1 MRADVEGRNVGILF
15 LLNKRFLTFIS
26 CRLEENL
33 LPHPFSHNHRY
44 PVVHGLLYLQYLAR
58 SQENPMMSRQNGLMK
73 NNKYVFMHSSYK
85 GESNSKMCESY
96 YYRSKIVPWIRYQ
109 GL

>member
-1 MRADVEGRNVGILF
+1 
-15 LLNKRFLTFIS
+15 
-26 CRLEENL
+26 
-33 LPHPFSHNHRY
+33 
-44 PVVHGLLYLQYLAR
+44 
-58 SQENPMMSRQNGLMK
+58 MMSRQNGLMK